1 MTNFNLI
8 TWNIQSCR
16 GCDGVVDPARIVRTC
31 REMADADLLCFQ
43 EVARNFPDLAGSR
56 GEDQFAL
63 LAAEL
68 PGYCLVEGIAVD
80 VRAADGLRRQFG
92 NALFSRLSV
101 LQAFRHLLPF
111 PADPEVPGMQRV
123 AVEAVVQAPWG
134 PVRVTTTHLAYY
146 SSIQRAAQV
155 ERLRGLQAEAA
166 GHAQDFVHPQK
177 EGGPFATLPR
187 PASGILTAD
196 FNFQPEDPAYAR
208 LQAPI
213 GTGASTSTSRY
224 RDSWPIANP
233 GTPHAPTLGVYD
245 KVQWPGDAFCCD
257 YIFVTEDLAPRVEE
271 VVVNRATDASDHQP
285 VLLRLRD

>member
-1 MTNFNLI
+1 MPTFNLI

-43 EVARNFPDLAGSR
+43 ELARNFPDLAGSR

-68 PGYCLVEGIAVD
+68 PGYQLVEGIGVD
-80 VRAADGLRRQFG
+80 ACAADGSRRQFG
-92 NALFSRLSV
+92 NALFSRLPV
-101 LQAFRHLLPF
+101 LHAFRHLLPF

-155 ERLRGLQAEAA
+155 ERLRGLRAEAA
-166 GHAQDFVHPQK
+166 GHEQDVVHPHK

-196 FNFQPEDPAYAR
+196 FNFRPEDPLYAR

-213 GTGASTSTSRY
+213 RAGASAHRY
-224 RDSWPIANP
+224 RDSWPIVNP
-233 GTPHAPTLGVYD
+233 GAPHAPTLGVYD
-245 KVQWPGDAFCCD
+245 KVQWPGDAYCCD
-257 YIFVTEDLAPRVEE
+257 FILVTEDLAPRVAE
-271 VVVNRATDASDHQP
+271 VVVNGATDASDHQP
-285 VLLRLRD
+285 VLLGLGV

>member
-1 MTNFNLI
+1 MASCNLI

-16 GCDGVVDPARIVRTC
+16 GCDGVVDPARIVHTC

-43 EVARNFPDLAGSR
+43 EMARNFPDLAGSR

-63 LAAEL
+63 LAAQL
-68 PGYCLVEGIAVD
+68 PGYQLIEGIAVD
-80 VRAADGLRRQFG
+80 VRAPDGSRRQFG
-92 NALFSRLSV
+92 NALFSRLPV

-111 PADPEVPGMQRV
+111 PADPDPEVPGMQRV

-146 SSIQRAAQV
+146 SSSQRAAQV
-155 ERLRGLQAEAA
+155 ERLRELQVEAA
-166 GHAQDFVHPQK
+166 GHEQDLVHPH
-177 EGGPFATLPR
+177 GGPFATLPR

-196 FNFQPEDPAYAR
+196 FNFRPEDPSYAR

-213 GTGASTSTSRY
+213 GTGIPAY
-224 RDSWPIANP
+224 RDSWSIAHP
-233 GTPHAPTLGVYD
+233 GTSHAPTLGVYD

-257 YIFVTEDLAPRVEE
+257 FIFVTEDLAPRVEE
-271 VVVNRATDASDHQP
+271 VVVNGATDASDHQP
-285 VLLRLRD
+285 VLLRLRI